1 MNKIL
6 ILTLTILSLIGCGN
20 SSNPDE
26 KMEIAKFYTVKK
38 GDQVVKS
45 DENTSTIIKVHHTDG
60 SAESVIELIEGQ
72 ATLIHK

>member
-6 ILTLTILSLIGCGN
+6 ILTLTTLSLIGCGN

-45 DENTSTIIKVHHTDG
+45 DENISAFIKVHHTDG

>member
-1 MNKIL
+1 
-6 ILTLTILSLIGCGN
+6 
-20 SSNPDE
+20 
-26 KMEIAKFYTVKK
+26 MEIAKLYTVKK

-45 DENTSTIIKVHHTDG
+45 DENTSAFIKVHHTDG